1 MYTYKEQTFLS
12 GLHAIALVIHG
23 ISSAFSF
30 QKAAELPVL
39 HANVTLAEYTY
50 SGGHLH
56 VVEETVGPTQQPVR
70 WVAWNELIT
79 CVAHFVAIVIFC
91 ANRECCGIGPR
102 TWESGRRWFSYAI
115 TAGLLQVALLL
126 SLRPS
131 PLFVVVFLLVTN
143 AVTQILGGFM
153 VDQEP
158 TPSIRG
164 AYLALSSLLF
174 LAGAFAVGTASLR
187 VTGLALE
194 SLVFSY
200 GGLIAIYGIFYVSFA
215 VAQMARQCDRSCRCI
230 DNRERCC
237 DTFNADAV
245 FALLSVTSKVVLSW
259 TLISIVSV
267 AAQETSDFTSEVDWR
282 AVQIFLLVASIMA
295 IAGGLWVNA
304 RVFRGEETNA
314 IKYKGV
320 QTSELYF

>member
-102 TWESGRRWFSYAI
+102 TWESGRPLVFVRHHRRAAASRPPLEFATRVHVRCRVSARHQRRHANIGWVYGRPRADTEHSRRLFGAELAALFGGRVCRGDGKVCASRALRWSRWSFP
-115 TAGLLQVALLL
+115 TVD
-126 SLRPS
+126 SLRYTAS
-131 PLFVVVFLLVTN
+131 FTCLLPWHRWRASAT
-143 AVTQILGGFM
+143 A
-153 VDQEP
+153 
-158 TPSIRG
+158 R
-164 AYLALSSLLF
+164 
-174 LAGAFAVGTASLR
+174 AGALITESGVATRSTPTQSLPSCPSR
-187 VTGLALE
+187 PKSCCRGRL
-194 SLVFSY
+194 FP
-200 GGLIAIYGIFYVSFA
+200 
-215 VAQMARQCDRSCRCI
+215 SCRWPPK
-230 DNRERCC
+230 R
-237 DTFNADAV
+237 
-245 FALLSVTSKVVLSW
+245 LLTSHP
-259 TLISIVSV
+259 
-267 AAQETSDFTSEVDWR
+267 R
-282 AVQIFLLVASIMA
+282 
-295 IAGGLWVNA
+295 
-304 RVFRGEETNA
+304 
-314 IKYKGV
+314 
-320 QTSELYF
+320 